1 MLTTLKDWVPSILF
15 LETTR
20 ACEYTCLH
28 CRAESQPNP
37 SDGELTVEE
46 LKSIVDEIVEFDGER
61 PEIVITGGNLMLKPG
76 IRDLISYISS
86 KGLKFSL
93 SPAASLLVDYD
104 FINFAANAGLSSI
117 SLSLDF
123 PTDNGAGN
131 LRDPRH
137 SIDLIRQI
145 SEMAI
150 KSGIRVQINTTVYEG
165 NVNELPGILKIIKS
179 MGISTWEVFFLIRTG
194 RAIGLNDLGPKE
206 YMQVNSWLAD
216 LSRYGMN
223 VRTVEGPVFRAIK
236 AIRSIS
242 PEILEG
248 PLYDKLS
255 EETYRLLGMKVEDRK
270 PDLPTSG
277 QRSQF
282 RGTLFIGS
290 NGNVYPSGL
299 LTYLAGNIRNVKLK
313 EIISNH
319 TDLLDWKNSGSIK
332 GKCGNC
338 GFLRICGGSRARAY
352 TYEGDPF
359 ASDPMCLFFDPRST

>member
-1 MLTTLKDWVPSILF
+1 MLTTLKGWVPSIIF

-37 SDGELTVEE
+37 SDGELSVEE
-46 LKSIVDEIVEFDGER
+46 LKSIVDEIAEIDGER

-86 KGLKFSL
+86 KKLQFSL

-123 PTDNGAGN
+123 PTDEGAGN

-137 SIDLIRQI
+137 SIDLIRKI
-145 SEMAI
+145 SKMAI
-150 KSGIRVQINTTVYEG
+150 ESGIRVQINTTVYEG
-165 NVNELPGILKIIKS
+165 NVDELPAILNIIRS
-179 MGISTWEVFFLIRTG
+179 LGISTWEVFFLIRTG
-194 RAIGLNDLGPKE
+194 RATGLRDLSPKH

-223 VRTVEGPVFRAIK
+223 VRTVEGPVFRAIR
-236 AIRSIS
+236 AIRNIS

-255 EETYRLLGMKVEDRK
+255 AETFRLLGGKMEGSK
-270 PDLPTSG
+270 PDLRAPG
-277 QRSQF
+277 RHSQF

-299 LTYLAGNIRNVKLK
+299 FTYPTGNIRDVNLK
-313 EIISNH
+313 EIISRH
-319 TDLLDWKNSGSIK
+319 TDLFDWKNSGSVK
-332 GKCGNC
+332 GKCGDC

-359 ASDPMCLFFDPRST
+359 ASDPACLFHDPRSR